1 LNKKNQPY
9 VSFLANH
16 GLKCDDTSKVWRDKS
31 DATFD
36 YSDGD
41 EVENRIACVIAEA
54 QDVSLFSAELGAH
67 QIDWPSIY
75 HLSAVRANLL
85 RPLAPLLS
93 NRRVLEIGAGCGAIS
108 RYLGE
113 LNAEVLALEGSRR
126 RAATAAG
133 RCRDLSNVTVVNQTL
148 EQFPDGEQF
157 DVVTLI
163 GVLEYARKYSAEPD
177 GVAATLRRARSL
189 LKEGGVLVIAIENQ
203 LGLKYFAGM
212 HEDHLGR
219 AMAGIQDHY
228 SPDGVVTFGRQELS
242 EKILAAGFT
251 DCEFALPFP
260 DYKLPSN
267 VILPAGWNGSSDFD
281 AATLAG
287 QATRSDR
294 QLTHPLLFS
303 TSQAFAVA
311 QRNGLLAD
319 ISNSFLILARS
330 TASAPG
336 FGDAAP
342 DVLACHYAAER
353 RPCYATSTTIR
364 RAGKSISVRRD
375 YLIDP
380 RAGHK
385 SKLLSQ
391 ALVEEPYAQGH
402 LWSDELDRL
411 LSCPGWTVQGV
422 GAWLVAWLEAL
433 RAHAPEAVP
442 ANLQSLRHPLPGHLI
457 DAVPRNLVRAPD
469 DRWTFFDQEWT
480 LHLPVQIGYLAFRA
494 LNVSLATVT
503 CVSAPADPALLHVP
517 TLFRAC
523 LREMGFIVTGSDIL
537 EYLDFDAAIHGE
549 VRGQLARPQTL
560 AEYDGYMLVPGP
572 DVTALLHGRAPDL
585 PDLASRFSAQGNELN
600 AARLAVEA
608 LTTDLANAG
617 MHVKVLEAKVGEES
631 AAKDAAGSVLTAT
644 GKELDAARQSV
655 EMLSTELANA
665 GMHIKALESKVGEE
679 SANKDAAHSALV
691 AAEEALSAKLQ
702 HVRSLE
708 KHIDEHASENSRLQ
722 GQLRMYI
729 DGPLAELEQVKN
741 QVSEGNTRLLELT
754 ARLAD
759 VSSLLSAS
767 VATSASLQLQLTEEK
782 EVVRRHNSDAQVLR
796 GQLDTATLAVS
807 EKDNEIHRLWSVIE
821 THQRDSET
829 REQQAQQL
837 QQDIHAVR
845 QSLGTQEPLL
855 AELARI
861 KASTSWRLTSPL
873 RAAKVLWLRILR
885 GSASRAGALARGA
898 YRRVP
903 MPAHRK
909 IAIKSALFAKAPLL
923 FSRTNAYRR
932 WEADVATHAADTGY
946 MPALAATTTTSQP
959 AGHLASYVETP
970 ALYVA
975 DGVTE
980 WHDYPEVKA
989 RIATETRAKRQRT
1002 SPKPLKVHD
1011 FTSADLP
1018 KTASRISLPESP
1030 AHPNVSI
1037 IIPAYNHAA
1046 RTLECLA
1053 SIAACHDADSPT
1065 FEVIVADDASTEA
1078 SADCVAL
1085 VPHVRFVRQD
1095 FNQGFLRNC
1104 NAATKHARGKAILF
1118 LNNDVQVTPGWLEKL
1133 WSCLQGDPSI
1143 GAVGPRI
1150 VYPSGWLQDAGTR
1163 LRRDGTGEMIGL
1175 NEMPDTP
1182 AYSYDRDVDYCSGA
1196 CLLLRREDFDL
1207 AGGFDDRY
1215 APAYCEDSDLCM
1227 QLRERGKRIVFCGGA
1242 EVVHHLSATS
1252 DSLPSDYK
1260 LSCITRNLDTFA
1272 EKWRHQLDDMD
1283 RVRTI
1288 AFYLPQFH
1296 PFPEND
1302 LWWGEGFTEWTNVTK
1317 ARPNYVGHYQPRVP
1331 ADLGYYD
1338 LRVPEVMEKQA
1349 ELARRYGVGGFC
1361 FYYYWFAGKRL
1372 LERPIEQMLE
1382 SGEPGFP
1389 FCLCWANENWTRRW
1403 DGQEHDV
1410 LMAQGHSDEDDLAVI
1425 EDLARYFRSES
1436 YIRVNGKP
1444 LLLVYRVT
1452 LFPDFARTSAL
1463 WRRYCRE
1470 NGLGEIYIAQVE
1482 SFELVTAGIRPEDLG
1497 CDAAVEFP
1505 PQGMAEP
1512 RSPSGDLLNQNF
1524 AGAVADYHDLAVR
1537 YATRE
1542 LPSYK
1547 RFMGVMPGW
1556 DNTARRQNNSYSFE
1570 RASPGAFQAWL
1581 ESAVKR
1587 TKQQYSGD
1595 ERLIFI
1601 NAWNEWAEGAYL
1613 EPDRR
1618 FGHSFLQAHLN
1629 ALEAEY
1635 LVERKSAFP
1644 E

>member
-1 LNKKNQPY
+1 LNKNIQPY
-9 VSFLANH
+9 TLFLEDH
-16 GLKCDDTSKVWRDKS
+16 GLQRDEASRVWGPTTG
-31 DATFD
+31 AAFD

-41 EVENRIACVIAEA
+41 DVENRIATIIATA
-54 QDVSLFSAELGAH
+54 GDVSLFSVELGMH
-67 QIDWPSIY
+67 QTDWPSIY
-75 HLSAVRANLL
+75 HLSPVRANLL
-85 RPLAPLLS
+85 RPLAPLLEG
-93 NRRVLEIGAGCGAIS
+93 RRILEIGAGCGAVS

-113 LNAEVLALEGSRR
+113 LGAELLALEGSRR
-126 RAATAAG
+126 RATTAAS
-133 RCRDLSNVTVVNQTL
+133 RCRDLDNVTVVNQTL
-148 EQFPDGEQF
+148 EQFPDGERF

-163 GVLEYARKYSAEPD
+163 GVLEYARKYSSEPD

-189 LKEGGVLVIAIENQ
+189 LNEGGVLLVAIENQ
-203 LGLKYFAGM
+203 FGLKYFAGM

-219 AMAGIQDHY
+219 AMAGIQDQY
-228 SPDGVVTFGRQELS
+228 SPDGVVTFGHRELAA
-242 EKILAAGFT
+242 KIKAAGFS

-267 VILPAGWNGSSDFD
+267 IVLPAGWSGDADFD

-319 ISNSFLILARS
+319 LSNSFLILARA
-330 TASAPG
+330 TTSAPG
-336 FGDAAP
+336 FADAAP
-342 DVLACHYAAER
+342 DILACHYAVER
-353 RPCYATSTTIR
+353 QARYATSTTIHS
-364 RAGKSISVRRD
+364 AGGSVSVRRAH
-375 YLIDP
+375 LIDGQAQSP
-380 RAGHK
+380 
-385 SKLLSQ
+385 SKLLRQ
-391 ALVEEPYAQGH
+391 ALVEEPYAKGQ

-411 LSCPGWTVQGV
+411 MSRPGWTADEIATWMA
-422 GAWLVAWLEAL
+422 AWLDAL
-433 RAHAPEAVP
+433 KAYAPEAVP
-442 ANLQSLRHPLPGHLI
+442 DPLPSLQHEVPGHLV
-457 DAVPRNLVRAPD
+457 DAVPRNLVRTEEGT
-469 DRWTFFDQEWT
+469 WTFFDQEWT
-480 LHLPVQIGYLAFRA
+480 LLLPVQIGYLAFRA
-494 LNVSLATVT
+494 FNVSLATVT
-503 CVSAPADPALLHVP
+503 YVAEPADPALLHVP

-523 LREMGFIVTGSDIL
+523 LHRLGFIITGSDIL
-537 EYLDFDAAIHGE
+537 DYLDFDAAIHGE
-549 VRGQLARPQTL
+549 VRGQFARPQTL
-560 AEYDGYMLVPGP
+560 AEYDGYTLVPGP
-572 DVTALLHGRAPDL
+572 DITGLLHGRKHGL
-585 PDLASRFSAQGNELN
+585 PELLSQLTTREDELK
-600 AARLAVEA
+600 AARLSIET
-608 LTTDLANAG
+608 LNTEIANAG
-617 MHVKVLEAKVGEES
+617 AHVKVLEARVGEES
-631 AAKDAAGSVLTAT
+631 VAKETARAALAVAEDALAAKF
-644 GKELDAARQSV
+644 
-655 EMLSTELANA
+655 
-665 GMHIKALESKVGEE
+665 
-679 SANKDAAHSALV
+679 
-691 AAEEALSAKLQ
+691 Q
-702 HVRSLE
+702 HVESLE
-708 KHIDEHASENSRLQ
+708 RHIGEHAVENARLH
-722 GQLRMYI
+722 GELRLHA
-729 DGPLAELEQVKN
+729 DGSLAELAQAKN
-741 QVSEGNTRLLELT
+741 ELASGNTRLIELT

-759 VSSLLSAS
+759 VSSLLSSS
-767 VATSASLQLQLTEEK
+767 VATTAALQLQVTEEK
-782 EVVRRHNSDAQVLR
+782 EASRRNHEDTEALRAELGATLQVLA
-796 GQLDTATLAVS
+796 D
-807 EKDNEIHRLWSVIE
+807 KDNEIHRLWTVVDA
-821 THQRDSET
+821 HQRDST
-829 REQQAQQL
+829 AQAQLAEQL
-837 QQDIHAVR
+837 RQDISAAR
-845 QSLGTQEPLL
+845 QLLGSQEGPL
-855 AELARI
+855 AELISI

-873 RAAKVLWLRILR
+873 RAAKSMWLRVMH
-885 GSASRAGALARGA
+885 GSAGRAGALARSI
-898 YRRVP
+898 YRRIP

-909 IAIKSALFAKAPLL
+909 IAIKSALFENAPLL

-932 WEADVATHAADTGY
+932 WQADVATHGPDTGY
-946 MPALAATTTTSQP
+946 MPALAAIADP
-959 AGHLASYVETP
+959 HAPGKLAYADLP
-970 ALYVA
+970 ALYTA

-980 WHDYPEVKA
+980 WRDYPEVKA
-989 RIATETRAKRQRT
+989 RIAAEVRAKHLRT
-1002 SPKPLKVHD
+1002 SPKPLKIQD
-1011 FTSADLP
+1011 FSSSADLE
-1018 KTASRISLPESP
+1018 KIADRIRLPEAP
-1030 AHPNVSI
+1030 AAPDVSI
-1037 IIPAYNHAA
+1037 IIPAYNHAP

-1053 SIAACHDADSPT
+1053 SIAACRDAADPT
-1065 FEVIVADDASTEA
+1065 FEIIVADDASTEA
-1078 SADCVAL
+1078 SAAAVAR
-1085 VPHVRFVRQD
+1085 VPHVRFVRQEA
-1095 FNQGFLRNC
+1095 NQGFLRNC
-1104 NAATKHARGKAILF
+1104 NAAAGHARGKAILF
-1118 LNNDVQVTPGWLEKL
+1118 LNNDVQVTPGWLASL
-1133 WSCLQGDPSI
+1133 WSCLQSDPSI

-1182 AYSYDRDVDYCSGA
+1182 AYTYDRDVDYCSGA
-1196 CLLLRREDFDL
+1196 CLLVREEDFRL
-1207 AGGFDDRY
+1207 AGGFDERF

-1227 QLRERGKRIVFCGGA
+1227 QLREQGKRIVFCGGA
-1242 EVVHHLSATS
+1242 EVIHHLSATS
-1252 DSLPSDYK
+1252 DSLPSEYK
-1260 LSCITRNLDTFA
+1260 LSCISRNLDTFS
-1272 EKWRHQLDDMD
+1272 EKWRQQLDDMD
-1283 RVRTI
+1283 QVRTI

-1338 LRVPEVMEKQA
+1338 LRVPEVMKKQA

-1372 LERPIEQMLE
+1372 LERPIEQMLA
-1382 SGEPGFP
+1382 SGEPSFP

-1410 LMAQGHSDEDDLAVI
+1410 LMAQQHSDDDDLAVI
-1425 EDLARYFRSES
+1425 EDLARYFRSEH

-1452 LFPDFARTSAL
+1452 LFPDFARTSSL

-1470 NGLGEIYIAQVE
+1470 NGIGEIYIAQVE

-1512 RSPSGDLLNQNF
+1512 RAPSGELLNQNF

-1570 RASPGAFQAWL
+1570 RATPGAFQAWL
-1581 ESAVKR
+1581 ETAVKR
-1587 TKQQYSGD
+1587 TKQQYCGD
-1595 ERLIFI
+1595 ERLVFI